1 MARLY
6 LYILSLY
13 ALIHRYYSYAEM
25 DDVAL
30 VIVCALS
37 DKNASAVL
45 NIEKYMILF
54 LLFA

>member
-1 MARLY
+1 MATLY

-13 ALIHRYYSYAEM
+13 ALIKRYYSYAEM